1 MTFQHCR
8 AGWALGVLWACRL
21 CTGQQLLMFNWM
33 TLKVMRRHC
42 NSKGVI
48 SLKAKSDC
56 YQFFKFYIYSSLVCN
71 CEPCHVIIM
80 ELLRQQFA
88 NVLEAL
94 SNHVEWCHNQIHN
107 ALSFSDK
114 VIIKGVLA
122 WTERKSRAQTCSNV
136 VSCDT
141 NWAVPVFAFLLSP
154 CFPLVCQ
161 GNASGFVLCHLLK
174 QRSFRKEKNW
184 KGLKFQSKASVLY
197 LPTFSFNTVIGW
209 HFREQIHRPEIFR

>member
-33 TLKVMRRHC
+33 TLKVMRRRC

-56 YQFFKFYIYSSLVCN
+56 YHFFKFYIYSSLVLN

-80 ELLRQQFA
+80 ELLRQQFT

-107 ALSFSDK
+107 VLSFSDK

-122 WTERKSRAQTCSNV
+122 WTERKSRAQTCPNV

-141 NWAVPVFAFLLSP
+141 NWAVPVLPFFSLCVSHWSAKEMLLALF
-154 CFPLVCQ
+154 CAIF
-161 GNASGFVLCHLLK
+161 
-174 QRSFRKEKNW
+174 W
-184 KGLKFQSKASVLY
+184 DKGCLESKKD
-197 LPTFSFNTVIGW
+197 GKG
-209 HFREQIHRPEIFR
+209 